1 MSSYFGLVCYNTVI
15 ICYAAAAKLHG
26 RYIHKNPKWIFTFT
40 ETSNN
45 V

>member
-15 ICYAAAAKLHG
+15 ICYVAAARLHG
-26 RYIHKNPKWIFTFT
+26 AYIQKTVKWIFTFT
-40 ETSNN
+40 ETSNI